1 MPLASMTGYARL
13 GADAPGVAFV
23 WEARSVNGKGLD
35 VRPRLPAGW
44 ERLDPPVREAAS
56 ARFKRGSITL
66 ALQIAPAADGPV
78 YRVNEGLLDRLAD
91 LCAARGQDPDYG
103 ALMAVRGVVEPAE
116 AAGLDPDD
124 EAVSGPVLAALG
136 DALDQLAEM
145 RQSEGARIAAS
156 LHDRLGEIEALVE
169 EAEGLAAARPEAIRA
184 RLMDQ
189 VAGLADAAAGLDPDR
204 LAQEVALLAAKADIR
219 EELDR
224 LAAHIA
230 AARALMGEDGAVGR
244 KLDFLCQEFN
254 REANTLCAKS
264 NDTALTRVGLALKA
278 AIDQLREQV
287 QNVE

>member
-1 MPLASMTGYARL
+1 MPIASMTGYARL
-13 GADAPGVAFV
+13 GADAPGLAFV

-66 ALQIAPAADGPV
+66 ALQIARAADGPV